1 MKKGEIYEGRV
12 QEVLF
17 PDKAIVVTDEG
28 ETAQVK
34 YGIPGQKLRFRVK
47 KKRKEKIE
55 GILLEILE
63 KSADETACLCE
74 WAGKCGGCLYQ
85 TIPYEKQLAIKE
97 AQIKKMLDNGGTDY
111 TFEGIVSSPVVS
123 GYRNK
128 VELTFGDSYT
138 DAMGTCL
145 GSIK

>member
-55 GILLEILE
+55 GILLEVLE

-74 WAGKCGGCLYQ
+74 WAGNAVDVCIRRFHTKSSWQLKKHRLRKCL
-85 TIPYEKQLAIKE
+85 IMAAPIIHLKE
-97 AQIKKMLDNGGTDY
+97 
-111 TFEGIVSSPVVS
+111 
-123 GYRNK
+123 
-128 VELTFGDSYT
+128 
-138 DAMGTCL
+138 
-145 GSIK
+145 

>member
-85 TIPYEKQLAIKE
+85 TLHTKSSWQLKKHRLRKCLIMAAPIIHLKE
-97 AQIKKMLDNGGTDY
+97 
-111 TFEGIVSSPVVS
+111 
-123 GYRNK
+123 
-128 VELTFGDSYT
+128 
-138 DAMGTCL
+138 
-145 GSIK
+145 

>member
-85 TIPYEKQLAIKE
+85 TLPYEKQLQLKKHRLRKCLIMAAPIIYLKE
-97 AQIKKMLDNGGTDY
+97 
-111 TFEGIVSSPVVS
+111 
-123 GYRNK
+123 
-128 VELTFGDSYT
+128 
-138 DAMGTCL
+138 
-145 GSIK
+145 